1 MKIERQ
7 TVGTVE
13 VLEPAGALVD
23 QDAEAFASV
32 LRESVAGAN
41 ARLVVAMAEVP
52 YMDSQAIEG
61 LLDASDELGART
73 AGLKLVGVTSSCREI
88 LDLTGVSHRFSFFEN
103 VQDAVRSFL

>member
-7 TVGTVE
+7 TVGTVD

-23 QDAEAFASV
+23 QDAEAFCAA
-32 LRESVAGAN
+32 LRKDIAGAN
-41 ARLVVAMAEVP
+41 ARVVVAMGNVP

-61 LLDASDELGART
+61 LLDASDDLGART

-88 LDLTGVSHRFSFFEN
+88 LELTGVSHRFSFFEN